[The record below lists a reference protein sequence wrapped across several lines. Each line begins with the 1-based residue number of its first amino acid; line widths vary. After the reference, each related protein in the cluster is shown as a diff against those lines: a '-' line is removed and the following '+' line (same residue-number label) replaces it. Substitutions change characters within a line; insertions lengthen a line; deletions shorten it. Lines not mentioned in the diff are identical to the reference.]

1 MSSTLTTNFENA
13 TYAKVTRRLLPL
25 LFFCF
30 VASYLD
36 RVNVGFAKLQMLTD
50 LQFSE
55 TVYGLGAGIFFLG
68 YFLFEIPSNII
79 LHKVG
84 ARLWIAR
91 IMITWGVISGAM
103 IFVNSPI
110 TFYVMRFLLGIAEAG
125 FFPGVILY
133 LTYWYPAQRR
143 GKIVAIFLSAVC
155 FSGVI
160 GGPLSGWIMQAMPG
174 VAGFSGW
181 QWMFIIEAI
190 PSLVLGMVVI
200 FYLQD
205 RVQDAKW
212 LSEAEK
218 AVITNNIQSESASKN
233 VISFYQMLT
242 HPLIWLL
249 TIIYF
254 SFVMGLYGIGFWMP
268 TIIKSTGVA
277 SLLDIGLLSAI
288 PYAIATIAMILIGKS
303 ADYHR
308 ERRWHIVIPALL
320 ASMGLLLSTIYGGNT
335 WIAMSALTL
344 ATSGILT
351 VLALFWSLPTAILKG
366 VAAAAGIA
374 LINSF
379 GNLAGFISPN
389 LIGGLKEI
397 THNMEFGMVMLS
409 VSLVVGALLTLMLP
423 KEMVNR

>member
-1 MSSTLTTNFENA
+1 MNLSNNCEAA

-36 RVNVGFAKLQMLTD
+36 RVNVGFAKLQMLSE
-50 LQFSE
+50 LNFSE
-55 TVYGLGAGIFFLG
+55 AVYGLGAGIFFIG

-91 IMITWGVISGAM
+91 IMITWGIISGAM
-103 IFVNSPI
+103 IFVTTPT

-133 LTYWYPAQRR
+133 LTYWYPSNRR
-143 GKIVAIFLSAVC
+143 GKIIAIFLSAVC
-155 FSGVI
+155 LSGVI
-160 GGPLSGWIMQAMPG
+160 GGPISGWIMQSMPG
-174 VAGFSGW
+174 VAGLSGW

-190 PSLVLGMVVI
+190 PSLVLGVVVI

-205 RVQDAKW
+205 RVHDVEW
-212 LSEAEK
+212 LSDAEK
-218 AVITNNIQSESASKN
+218 AQIANNIQAEAASKN
-233 VISFYQMLT
+233 EMRFYQVMA
-242 HPLIWLL
+242 HPLIWVMVF
-249 TIIYF
+249 IYF

-268 TIIKSTGVA
+268 TMIKATGVTD
-277 SLLDIGLLSAI
+277 LLEIGLLSTI
-288 PYAIATIAMILIGKS
+288 PYAVATVAMIWTAKS
-303 ADYHR
+303 ADRHR

-320 ASMGLLLSTIYGGNT
+320 AGIGLLLTALYGEKT
-335 WIAMSALTL
+335 WLAMCALTL
-344 ATSGILT
+344 ATSGTLT
-351 VLALFWSLPTAILKG
+351 VLALFWSLPTAILGG

-379 GNLAGFISPN
+379 GNLAGFAGPYLVGWIKEVTN
-389 LIGGLKEI
+389 NTDGGLYLLSAS
-397 THNMEFGMVMLS
+397 MVF
-409 VSLVVGALLTLMLP
+409 GALLTLTLS
-423 KEMVNR
+423 KEAVNR